1 MTGRPSEGAD
11 VDGSRAGTRD
21 DYVNKSLREAR
32 IMQKTENAQV
42 FRLLRQIT
50 SYKLIVKST
59 ESGADMKPPVR
70 LELS

>member
-1 MTGRPSEGAD
+1 MEAGPGHAMTTSTSHSE
-11 VDGSRAGTRD
+11 R
-21 DYVNKSLREAR
+21 L
-32 IMQKTENAQV
+32 MQKTENAQV